1 MIVDMRFVRM
11 GANEKSVITLQETF
25 RKFIADTVRFLR
37 RNLSRLE
44 GLPYLIRNNVVF
56 LYPARQLPVLT
67 LGKRKFGN
75 HGLRLAGKRRNQLTA
90 VGLVRVHPV
99 FRPISQ
105 ALCQR
110 FPFVQ
115 VHGDNSCCRH
125 IAS

>member
-56 LYPARQLPVLT
+56 MYPARQLPVLT
-67 LGKRKFGN
+67 LGQGKFGN
-75 HGLRLAGKRRNQLTA
+75 HGLRLAGERGDQCATLGLIRIHA
-90 VGLVRVHPV
+90 VLRPV
-99 FRPISQ
+99 GK

-110 FPFVQ
+110 LALV
-115 VHGDNSCCRH
+115 
-125 IAS
+125 